1 MNNTNVRRYGCMPRR
16 YPSPYVTPPAATCA
30 PAVPPC
36 EGQVVA
42 MAYVPWQTLETVYE
56 AEDGYVRGTVFPE
69 LDKPL
74 MVGGVCCG

>member
-1 MNNTNVRRYGCMPRR
+1 
-16 YPSPYVTPPAATCA
+16 
-30 PAVPPC
+30 
-36 EGQVVA
+36 

-74 MVGGVCCG
+74 MVGGVCRG

>member
-1 MNNTNVRRYGCMPRR
+1 MNHTNVRRYGCMPRR
-16 YPSPYVTPPAATCA
+16 YPSPYVAPQPTC
-30 PAVPPC
+30 VDETPC

-74 MVGGVCCG
+74 MVGGVCRG